1 MRGSAGS
8 GTSAQRA
15 LYISVRSHMP
25 FFTVSTARNGCSA
38 VRNSSVAA
46 RIDGTESCRRGQVTR
61 GWIAL
66 TYSHPANQPT
76 YGVSVAADDA
86 VVRPDGEGEPALVLQ
101 GPGVFAGGR
110 EQGGLP
116 RPPGPA
122 HLAVQDLRQG
132 RGLSAARVA
141 PEAAVGDVLPA
152 VAVQRDHHRREHI
165 MIGSKCIH
173 TQEGEMFITLKMMM
187 VI

>member
-86 VVRPDGEGEPALVLQ
+86 VVRPDDEGEPALVLQ
-101 GPGVFAGGR
+101 GPGVFAGGASR
-110 EQGGLP
+110 AASRGHQVTPTWRCRICVKGAGSLP
-116 RPPGPA
+116 LESRQKPPWA
-122 HLAVQDLRQG
+122 MCCLLW
-132 RGLSAARVA
+132 LSSVTTTD
-141 PEAAVGDVLPA
+141 E
-152 VAVQRDHHRREHI
+152 
-165 MIGSKCIH
+165 S
-173 TQEGEMFITLKMMM
+173 TS
-187 VI
+187 